1 MYLCEKSLNNGKSA
15 TKGVLYSKIRSF
27 SSYNFT
33 YDHFQASFNRLDKH
47 MQSNV
52 GRNSINN

>member
-15 TKGVLYSKIRSF
+15 TQDVLHSKIHNF
-27 SSYNFT
+27 SSYNIT
-33 YDHFQASFNRLDKH
+33 CDHFQASFNRLDKH
-47 MQSNV
+47 MPSNV